1 MSSPTS
7 PRRLALLVEYDGTEF
22 SGSQS
27 QRARRTVQD
36 TLEDAIVAYCG
47 EPPEGARKRISLA
60 GRTDAGVHAR
70 AQVAVLD
77 CPRPDALQTVRDALN
92 HYLPEDVA
100 VRAVSEV
107 GEDFDPRRDGVARR
121 YCYRIRDGGT
131 RSPLSRRDVWQRPH
145 ALDASA
151 MASAAAALPR
161 GRRDWAAFAG
171 APAGGGSTIRTLIS
185 MGVRRR
191 GPHEIEVSMEA
202 DAFLPHQVRRTVGAL
217 ERVGAGAR
225 SPREFAAL
233 IDAPASS
240 VGPTAP
246 PQGLTLEA
254 VRYPAGVVDWGLD
267 GEAEQGM
274 VA

>member
-1 MSSPTS
+1 MSSPNA
-7 PRRLALLVEYDGTEF
+7 PRHLALLVEYDGTEF

-27 QRARRTVQD
+27 QRGRRTVQD
-36 TLEDAIVAYCG
+36 TLEDAIADYCG
-47 EPPEGARKRISLA
+47 EPESGRRRIILA

-70 AQVAVLD
+70 AQVAVID
-77 CPRPDALQTVRDALN
+77 CQRPDALETVRDALN

-100 VRAVSEV
+100 VRAACEV
-107 GEDFDPRRDGVARR
+107 AADFDPRRDAVARR

-131 RSPLSRRDVWQRPH
+131 RSPLHRRDVWQRPH

-151 MASAAAALPR
+151 MAAAAAALPR

-171 APAGGGSTIRTLIS
+171 APNGGGSTVRTLTS
-185 MGVRRR
+185 MAVRRR
-191 GPHEIEVSMEA
+191 GAHEIEISMEA

-217 ERVGAGAR
+217 ERVGAGAT

-240 VGPTAP
+240 VGPAAP

-254 VRYPAGVVDWGLD
+254 VRYPAGTVDWGLD
-267 GEAEQGM
+267 TEAEQGM

>member
-1 MSSPTS
+1 MSSPIS

-27 QRARRTVQD
+27 QRGRRTVQD
-36 TLEDAIVAYCG
+36 TLEAAIADYCG
-47 EPPEGARKRISLA
+47 EPSEDAPRRITLA

-70 AQVAVLD
+70 AQVAVIE
-77 CPRPDALQTVRDALN
+77 CPRADALETVRDALN

-100 VRAVSEV
+100 VRAVCEV
-107 GEDFDPRRDGVARR
+107 AADFDPRRDAIARR

-131 RSPLSRRDVWQRPH
+131 RSPLRRRDVWQRPH
-145 ALDASA
+145 ALDAAA
-151 MASAAAALPR
+151 MAAAAAALPR

-171 APAGGGSTIRTLIS
+171 APAGGGSTVRTLTS
-185 MGVRRR
+185 MAVRRR
-191 GPHEIEVSMEA
+191 GPHEIEVTMEA

-233 IDAPASS
+233 TDAPASS

-254 VRYPAGVVDWGLD
+254 VRYPAGAVEWGLD
-267 GEAEQGM
+267 REAEQGM

>member
-1 MSSPTS
+1 MSSPTT
-7 PRRLALLVEYDGTEF
+7 PRRLALLVEYDGTDF

-27 QRARRTVQD
+27 QRGRRTVQD
-36 TLEDAIVAYCG
+36 TLEDALAAYCG
-47 EPPEGARKRISLA
+47 EPIEGGRRRISLA
-60 GRTDAGVHAR
+60 GRTDSGVHAR
-70 AQVAVLD
+70 AQVAVID
-77 CPRPDALQTVRDALN
+77 CARQDSLETVRDALN

-100 VRAVSEV
+100 VRAVCEV
-107 GEDFDPRRDGVARR
+107 AADFEPRRGAVARR

-131 RSPLSRRDVWQRPH
+131 RSPLRRRDVWQRPH

-151 MASAAAALPR
+151 MAAAAAALPR

-171 APAGGGSTIRTLIS
+171 APAEGVSTVRTLIS

-225 SPREFAAL
+225 SPQQFAAL
-233 IDAPASS
+233 VDAPASS
-240 VGPTAP
+240 AGPTAP
-246 PQGLTLEA
+246 PHGLTLEA
-254 VRYPAGVVDWGLD
+254 VRYPAGMADWGPI
-267 GEAEQGM
+267 EAEQEM

>member
-1 MSSPTS
+1 MSSPTT

-27 QRARRTVQD
+27 QRGQRTVQD
-36 TLEDAIVAYCG
+36 TLEDATAAYCG
-47 EPPEGARKRISLA
+47 EPIEGSRRRIALA

-70 AQVAVLD
+70 AQLAVID
-77 CPRPDALQTVRDALN
+77 CPRRDSLETVRDALN
-92 HYLPEDVA
+92 HYLPADVA
-100 VRAVSEV
+100 VRAVCEV
-107 GEDFDPRRDGVARR
+107 AADFDPRRGAVARR
-121 YCYRIRDGGT
+121 YSYRIRDGGT
-131 RSPLSRRDVWQRPH
+131 RSPLRRRDVWQRRGD
-145 ALDASA
+145 LDVSA
-151 MASAAAALPR
+151 MAAAAAALPR

-171 APAGGGSTIRTLIS
+171 APDDGVSTVRTLIS

-217 ERVGAGAR
+217 KRVGAGALT
-225 SPREFAAL
+225 PQEFAAL
-233 IDAPASS
+233 IDAPACS
-240 VGPTAP
+240 VGPAAP

-254 VRYPAGVVDWGLD
+254 VRYPAGAVDWGLNA
-267 GEAEQGM
+267 GAEQEM